1 MVALA
6 YDRALEAVQRAW
18 SEFDDGRMITQV
30 EETSAHV
37 STNRVFRLTLSSGES
52 VVAKVSNYGSYFLF
66 AEDHDRLFECQTLLA
81 QTRWAKFLA
90 TILTRDARPYRW
102 YDGEC
107 WVVFYADVR
116 RAEMLGGVV
125 TEDDVENLATEMA
138 DFHAVSQEV
147 GRRLPPPSHSIR
159 SDAVSLYDA
168 VGRRNAPTN
177 FELSLSE
184 LEVVRRSV
192 HELLLHLEKIDF
204 DHWPKMPILVDW
216 NLGNFSIER
225 TANGHFTLFSRW
237 DYDWFRIDSRM
248 LDFYFLSRVSSRT
261 GDKTSF
267 TYSPH
272 TLLEP
277 RFRRFL
283 AAYHRVNPLREEEV
297 RFLEWAY
304 RFFILNYVI
313 RDGAK
318 FFQPSFI
325 DRFKREAV
333 STYLPTLGAF
343 DCSPLLEVLERN

>member
-6 YDRALEAVQRAW
+6 YDRALEAVNQAW
-18 SEFDDGRMITQV
+18 IEFGDGRRITGV

-37 STNRVFRLTLSSGES
+37 STNRVFRLILSAGES

-66 AEDHDRLFECQTLLA
+66 AEDHDRLFECTTLLA
-81 QTRWAKFLA
+81 SSRWSHFLA
-90 TILTRDARPYRW
+90 TVLTRDGRPYRW

-107 WVVFYADVR
+107 WVVFYVDVP

-125 TEDDVENLATEMA
+125 AEDDIDNFATEMA
-138 DFHAVSQEV
+138 EFHRVSQEV

-168 VGRRNAPTN
+168 VGKPNAPTT
-177 FELSLSE
+177 FELSSSE
-184 LEVVRRSV
+184 LDVVRRSV
-192 HELLLHLEKIDF
+192 HELLAHLETIDF

-216 NLGNFSIER
+216 NLGNFSVQR
-225 TANGHFTLFSRW
+225 DSTGRFSLFSRW
-237 DYDWFRIDSRM
+237 DYDWFRIDTRM

-261 GDKTSF
+261 GDQTSF

-277 RFRRFL
+277 RFLRFL
-283 AAYHRVNPLREEEV
+283 GAYHRVNPLREEEV

-304 RFFILNYVI
+304 RFFILHYVI

-318 FFQPSFI
+318 FFQPSLI
-325 DRFKREAV
+325 SRFKREAV
-333 STYLPTLGAF
+333 TSYLPTLSGF
-343 DCSPLLEVLERN
+343 DCSPLLTIFDGR